1 MSQQQPKQL
10 SVDVGGLSIMPF
22 SSMSEA
28 LDQVI
33 SEQQVKPGFGVSVNS
48 EIVMLAR
55 RDPALMAHIN
65 KAQLRFADGIGVVK
79 TIASKG
85 VPNTRLPG
93 CEFWEALMLR
103 AGAANAPV
111 MLIGAKPEVNKA
123 AVAKLQAQG
132 VNVVC
137 GIDGYFSDERVLR
150 DALAEHQPKIVTV
163 AMGAPKQEQLIVRLR
178 EFYPDAFYLGVGGT
192 YDVYTG
198 HVKRAPKLFCDLHL
212 EWFYR
217 LCAQPTR
224 IGRQWSLA
232 KYLAL
237 HVTRQL

>member
-1 MSQQQPKQL
+1 MSKEASKQL

-33 SEQQVKPGFGVSVNS
+33 SGQHVTPGFGVSVNS

-55 RDPALMAHIN
+55 QDPSLMAHIN
-65 KAQLRFADGIGVVK
+65 KAHLRFADGIGVVK
-79 TIASKG
+79 TLSSKG
-85 VPNTRLPG
+85 YPNTRIPG

-103 AGAANAPV
+103 AAVANLPV
-111 MLIGAKPEVNKA
+111 MLIGAQPEVNKK
-123 AVAKLQAQG
+123 AVTKLKQQG
-132 VNVVC
+132 VSVVC
-137 GIDGYFSDERVLR
+137 GIDGYVSDESVIH
-150 DALAEHQPKIVTV
+150 DALATHQPKIVTV

-178 EFYPDAFYLGVGGT
+178 KLYPDAFYLGVGGT

-217 LCAQPTR
+217 LCTQPTR
-224 IGRQWSLA
+224 IGRQWALA

-237 HVTRQL
+237 HLTRRL